1 MSVVNFLDPI
11 KKLLTRILPGER
23 IKYSPPMKLVW
34 DTEEYNWSNV
44 EEIQML
50 IRNLPEDI
58 FATLRFNE
66 PNLTVDI
73 YRFPQPEPHF

>member
-1 MSVVNFLDPI
+1 MDFLEPI
-11 KKLLTRILPGER
+11 KSIIVSIAPGQR
-23 IKYSPPMKLVW
+23 IKYQPPQELIW
-34 DTEEYNWSNV
+34 DGEDYNWEYV

-58 FATLRFNE
+58 FATLRFDK

-73 YRFPQPEPHF
+73 YRLA

>member
-1 MSVVNFLDPI
+1 MNFLEPI
-11 KKLLTRILPGER
+11 KSLIDTIAPGQR
-23 IKYSPPMKLVW
+23 IKYQPPQELIW
-34 DTEEYNWSNV
+34 DNDCCQDYYWEDV

-58 FATLRFNE
+58 FATLRFNK

-73 YRFPQPEPHF
+73 YRLS